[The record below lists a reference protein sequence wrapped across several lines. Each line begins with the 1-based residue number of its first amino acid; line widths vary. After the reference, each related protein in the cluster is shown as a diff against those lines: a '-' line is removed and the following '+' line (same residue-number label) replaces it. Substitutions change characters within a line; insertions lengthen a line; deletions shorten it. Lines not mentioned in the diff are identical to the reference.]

1 MFPAKSLDMRKRYSE
16 YYKSKEGDKMEPII
30 RLENVSF
37 SYKINEKT
45 TVPVLKNVSFSI
57 LPGEYVAIIGH
68 NGSGKSTLSKH
79 FNGILH
85 PGSGD
90 VCVHGLNT
98 KDEGNK
104 RKIRKAVGMVFQH
117 PDNQI
122 VATIVEEDVA
132 FGLEN
137 IGVPRDEMKRR
148 IDDAL
153 NVVKMSEFRKRP
165 PHHLSGGQKQRVAI
179 AGVLAMQPD
188 CIVFDEAT
196 SMLDSFGRKE
206 VLQVIRKMN
215 STGMTI
221 ITVTHRM
228 AEAAEADRI
237 IVLEDGRIVMDGP
250 PREIFKHKRELG
262 ELQLDVPAISQM
274 ADNIHQQYTDF
285 PEDLIHEDELINEVK
300 SFKGVKEVM

>member
-1 MFPAKSLDMRKRYSE
+1 
-16 YYKSKEGDKMEPII
+16 MEPILRI
-30 RLENVSF
+30 ENVSF

-45 TVPVLKNVSFSI
+45 TVSVLKDVSFSVY
-57 LPGEYVAIIGH
+57 PGEYVAIIGH

-79 FNGILH
+79 LNGILT
-85 PGSGD
+85 PESGD
-90 VCVHGLNT
+90 VWVHNLNT
-98 KDEGNK
+98 KELINK
-104 RKIRKAVGMVFQH
+104 REIRKAVGMVFQH

-137 IGVPRDEMKRR
+137 IGVPRDEMQKR

-179 AGVLAMQPD
+179 AGVLAMHPD

-206 VLQVIRKMN
+206 VLQLMRKMN
-215 STGMTI
+215 SMGMTI

-228 AEAAEADRI
+228 SEAAEANRI
-237 IVLEDGRIVMDGP
+237 IVVEDGKIVMDGAP
-250 PREIFKHKRELG
+250 YEIFKYKEKL
-262 ELQLDVPAISQM
+262 EQLQLDIPTISQL
-274 ADNIHQQYTDF
+274 AEIIHNHHSDF
-285 PEDLIHEDELINEVK
+285 SKEMIHEDELINEVK
-300 SFKGVKEVM
+300 RLTNGISEKVRYAES

>member
-1 MFPAKSLDMRKRYSE
+1 
-16 YYKSKEGDKMEPII
+16 MEPII

-45 TVPVLKNVSFSI
+45 TVPVLKDVSFSI
-57 LPGEYVAIIGH
+57 FPGEYVAIIGH

-90 VCVHGLNT
+90 VWVHGLST
-98 KDEGNK
+98 KDESNK
-104 RKIRKAVGMVFQH
+104 RNIRKAVGMVFQH

-137 IGVPRDEMKRR
+137 IGVPQDEMKKR
-148 IDDAL
+148 INAAL
-153 NVVKMSEFRKRP
+153 EVVKMTEFRKRP

-179 AGVLAMQPD
+179 AGVLAMHPD
-188 CIVFDEAT
+188 CIVFDEST

-206 VLQVIRKMN
+206 VLQVMRKMN
-215 STGMTI
+215 SMGMTI
-221 ITVTHRM
+221 ITVTHSM

-237 IVLEDGRIVMDGP
+237 IVVEDGQIVMDGS
-250 PREIFKHKRELG
+250 PREIFKHKQEL
-262 ELQLDVPAISQM
+262 EDLQLDVPAISQI
-274 ADNIHQQYTDF
+274 AGNIHEQFDSF
-285 PEDLIHEDELINEVK
+285 SEDIIHEDELIIEVK
-300 SFKGVKEVM
+300 RFDGVKEVI

>member
-1 MFPAKSLDMRKRYSE
+1 
-16 YYKSKEGDKMEPII
+16 MEPII

-37 SYKINEKT
+37 AYKINEKT
-45 TVPVLKNVSFSI
+45 TVPVLKDVTFSI
-57 LPGEYVAIIGH
+57 FPGEYVAIIGH

-85 PGSGD
+85 PESGD
-90 VCVHGLNT
+90 VWVHGLNT
-98 KDEGNK
+98 TDEGNK
-104 RKIRKAVGMVFQH
+104 RNIRKAVGMVFQH

-137 IGVPRDEMKRR
+137 IGVPRDEMKKR
-148 IDDAL
+148 IDEAL
-153 NVVKMSEFRKRP
+153 EVVKMSEFRKRP

-179 AGVLAMQPD
+179 AGVLAMHPD

-206 VLQVIRKMN
+206 VLQVMQKMN
-215 STGMTI
+215 DMGMTI

-228 AEAAEADRI
+228 AEAAEAGRI
-237 IVLEDGRIVMDGP
+237 IVVEDGRIVMDGP
-250 PREIFKHKRELG
+250 PREIFKHKRELE
-262 ELQLDVPAISQM
+262 ELQLDVPAVSQM
-274 ADNIHQQYTDF
+274 ADNIHKQFADF
-285 PEDLIHEDELINEVK
+285 SKDLIHENELINEVK
-300 SFKGVKEVM
+300 SFKGAKEVM

>member
-1 MFPAKSLDMRKRYSE
+1 
-16 YYKSKEGDKMEPII
+16 MEPII

-45 TVPVLKNVSFSI
+45 KVSVLKNVSFSI
-57 LPGEYVAIIGH
+57 FPGEYVAIIGH

-79 FNGILH
+79 LNGILT
-85 PGSGD
+85 PDNGE
-90 VCVHGLNT
+90 VWVHGHNT
-98 KDEGNK
+98 KEIKKK
-104 RKIRKAVGMVFQH
+104 RAIRQSVGTVFQH

-137 IGVPRDEMKRR
+137 IGVPREEMKKRV
-148 IDDAL
+148 DEAL
-153 NVVKMSEFRKRP
+153 NAVKMSQFRHRP

-206 VLQVIRKMN
+206 VLQVMRNMN
-215 STGMTI
+215 NMGMTI
-221 ITVTHRM
+221 VTVTHHM
-228 AEAAEADRI
+228 SEAAEADRI
-237 IVLEDGRIVMDGP
+237 IVIEGGQIVMDDS
-250 PREIFKHKRELG
+250 PREIFKHKREL
-262 ELQLDVPAISQM
+262 ENLQLEVPSVSQM
-274 ADNIHQQYTDF
+274 AELIHSQFTDF
-285 PEDLIHEDELINEVK
+285 SKDLIQENELIEEV
-300 SFKGVKEVM
+300 VKFSKEEVV

>member
-1 MFPAKSLDMRKRYSE
+1 
-16 YYKSKEGDKMEPII
+16 MEPII

-45 TVPVLKNVSFSI
+45 KVSVLKNVSFSI
-57 LPGEYVAIIGH
+57 FPGEYVAIIGH

-79 FNGILH
+79 LNGILT
-85 PGSGD
+85 PDNGE
-90 VCVHGLNT
+90 VWVHGHNT
-98 KDEGNK
+98 KEIKKK
-104 RKIRKAVGMVFQH
+104 RAIRQSVGTVFQH

-137 IGVPRDEMKRR
+137 IGVPREEMKKRV
-148 IDDAL
+148 DEAL
-153 NVVKMSEFRKRP
+153 NVVKMSQFRHRP

-206 VLQVIRKMN
+206 VLQVMRNMN
-215 STGMTI
+215 NMGMTI
-221 ITVTHRM
+221 VTVTHHM
-228 AEAAEADRI
+228 SEAAEADRI
-237 IVLEDGRIVMDGP
+237 IVIEGGQIVMDDS
-250 PREIFKHKRELG
+250 PREIFKHKQEL
-262 ELQLDVPAISQM
+262 ENLQLEVPSVSQM
-274 ADNIHQQYTDF
+274 AELIHSQYTDF
-285 PEDLIHEDELINEVK
+285 SKDLIQENELIEEVEK
-300 SFKGVKEVM
+300 FSKEEVV